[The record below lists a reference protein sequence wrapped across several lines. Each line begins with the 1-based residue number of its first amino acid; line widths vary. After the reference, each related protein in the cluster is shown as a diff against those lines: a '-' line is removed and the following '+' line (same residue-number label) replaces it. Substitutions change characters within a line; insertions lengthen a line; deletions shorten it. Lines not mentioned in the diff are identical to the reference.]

1 MSKKLKL
8 NRYRNFTYFRL
19 FGLKCNLSSLLITL
33 ESDYKCITDEEKE
46 QLLEL
51 RDKFNELLSNW
62 KNSSNQLLN
71 QIKE

>member
-1 MSKKLKL
+1 MSKKSKL
-8 NRYRNFTYFRL
+8 NKYRNFTYFRL
-19 FGLKCNLSSLLITL
+19 IGLKSNLSSLLINL

-46 QLLEL
+46 QLLKL

-62 KNSSNQLLN
+62 KNSSSQLLN

>member
-1 MSKKLKL
+1 MNKKLKL
-8 NRYRNFTYFRL
+8 IRYRSFTYFRL
-19 FGLKCNLSSLLITL
+19 TGLKGNLSSLLINL

-51 RDKFNELLSNW
+51 RDKFNELLSTW

>member
-51 RDKFNELLSNW
+51 RDKFNELLSTW

>member
-8 NRYRNFTYFRL
+8 IRYRSFTYFRL
-19 FGLKCNLSSLLITL
+19 TGLKGNLSSLLINL

-51 RDKFNELLSNW
+51 RNKFNELLSTW

>member
-1 MSKKLKL
+1 MSKKSKL

-19 FGLKCNLSSLLITL
+19 LGLKCNLSSLLITL
-33 ESDYKCITDEEKE
+33 KSDYKCITDEEKE

-51 RDKFNELLSNW
+51 RDKFNELLSTW

>member
-1 MSKKLKL
+1 MEKKLKL
-8 NRYRNFTYFRL
+8 IRYRNFTYFRL
-19 FGLKCNLSSLLITL
+19 TGLKCNLSSLLINL

-51 RDKFNELLSNW
+51 RDKFNELLSTW

>member
-1 MSKKLKL
+1 MSKKSKL
-8 NRYRNFTYFRL
+8 NKYRNFTYFRL
-19 FGLKCNLSSLLITL
+19 IGLKSNLSSLLITL

-62 KNSSNQLLN
+62 KNSSSQLLN

>member
-1 MSKKLKL
+1 MSKKSKL

>member
-1 MSKKLKL
+1 MSKKSKL
-8 NRYRNFTYFRL
+8 NKYRNFTYFRL
-19 FGLKCNLSSLLITL
+19 IGLKSNLSSLLINL
-33 ESDYKCITDEEKE
+33 ESDYKCITDKEKE

-62 KNSSNQLLN
+62 KNSSSQLLN

>member
-1 MSKKLKL
+1 MKKKLKL
-8 NRYRNFTYFRL
+8 IRYRNFTYFRL
-19 FGLKCNLSSLLITL
+19 TGLKSNLSSLLISL

-51 RDKFNELLSNW
+51 RDKFNELLSTW

>member
-8 NRYRNFTYFRL
+8 IRYRNFTYFRL
-19 FGLKCNLSSLLITL
+19 TGLKGNLSSLLINL

-51 RDKFNELLSNW
+51 RDKFNELLSTW